1 MSRLAA
7 FNWVALAISVAA
19 VSGCKPPP
27 TDADLNRELPEAA
40 PTYASEPLPSPD
52 TEGAFWAVSPS
63 DPNRLIYGVP
73 GSPAL
78 LALTCLSDSGLP
90 RIRITRMSPADEDA
104 GALLAMVG
112 NGHIGRV
119 EVDAIDVNGRLVWQ
133 GEKLAAD
140 ETWEPLAGPRSL
152 TVTVPGAGMVT
163 VNEGEVAMAFLEEC
177 RAR

>member
-7 FNWVALAISVAA
+7 FNWVALAISFGALSA
-19 VSGCKPPP
+19 CKPPP
-27 TDADLNRELPEAA
+27 TDADMNRDLPEAA
-40 PTYASEPLPSPD
+40 PTYASEPLPSPE
-52 TEGAFWAVSPS
+52 TEGAFWAVSPN

-78 LALTCLSDSGLP
+78 LALTCLSESAIP
-90 RIRITRMSPADEDA
+90 RLRITRMSPADEDA

-119 EVDAIDVNGRLVWQ
+119 EVDAVEVNGRFVWQ

-140 ETWEPLAGPRSL
+140 EKWEPLAGPRSY

-177 RAR
+177 RSR